1 MKRELLTASAVAL
14 ALASS
19 VAPPWAVAQSRT
31 TGGVRGFCVDEAG
44 KRLPEVKLDLE
55 FMGES
60 RKKIAYSQQSDKKG
74 GFIRTGLAGGRWKLT
89 FSKEGFVTYVLET
102 ELYSGGFSEIP
113 DVVMKVGPPPAP
125 TPAPGAAGEVVPVM
139 PEEAESMKDV
149 YNKAVEASRAGNHD
163 EAVTLYQ
170 QILEALPG
178 MAEIHYNLGHVYVK
192 KNDLVSAEAEFRKV
206 VELQPQRPD
215 AYVAL
220 AAMLGTAGKTQE
232 AADLMLQAAP
242 GFEQDAKFQFLL
254 GTTCLNG
261 GKNKEGADALR
272 KALALDPTNVEAHFH
287 LGTIAVGEN
296 KVPEAVAELQKY
308 VAGTGQN
315 PQFLATAKKLIE
327 VLKKK

>member
-1 MKRELLTASAVAL
+1 M
-14 ALASS
+14 
-19 VAPPWAVAQSRT
+19 Q
-31 TGGVRGFCVDEAG
+31 VD
-44 KRLPEVKLDLE
+44 LN
-55 FMGES
+55 
-60 RKKIAYSQQSDKKG
+60 
-74 GFIRTGLAGGRWKLT
+74 
-89 FSKEGFVTYVLET
+89 
-102 ELYSGGFSEIP
+102 SGAFSEVP
-113 DVVMKVGPPPAP
+113 DVVMKAATVVAA
-125 TPAPGAAGEVVPVM
+125 PAPGAAGEVVPVM

-149 YNKAVEASRAGNHD
+149 YNKAVEASRAGNLD
-163 EAVTLYQ
+163 EAETLYK
-170 QILEALPG
+170 QILTALPG
-178 MAEIHYNLGHVYVK
+178 MGEIHYNLGHVYVK

-220 AAMLGTAGKTQE
+220 AAMLGTSGKTQE
-232 AADLMLQAAP
+232 AAELMLQAAP

-261 GKNKEGADALR
+261 GKNQQAGDAFK
-272 KALALDPTNVEAHFH
+272 KALALDPTNIEAHYH